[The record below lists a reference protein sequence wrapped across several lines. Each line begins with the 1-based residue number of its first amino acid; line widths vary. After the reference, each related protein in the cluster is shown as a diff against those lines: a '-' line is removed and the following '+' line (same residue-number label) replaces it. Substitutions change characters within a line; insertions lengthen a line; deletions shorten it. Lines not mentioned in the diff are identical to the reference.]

1 MDVITYAVA
10 KKYVDETVIGG
21 GALKGKNCTIQS
33 IAPITGGNRITFKW
47 TLDNGTEL
55 TDTLDV
61 MNGIDGLGIKSVV
74 INEQQHLIIT
84 YDDDTTQDAGKISGG
99 GGEGEVISVNG
110 KKGVVTLNA
119 NDVNALPSNTPLF
132 SGDYDDLSNK
142 PTIPTKL
149 SDLTNDTNFI
159 TNTVNNLL
167 NYYSKSETYTKEE
180 INNAIGAITTIHFEA
195 VEELPVTDIQTNVIY
210 LVPNEVQS
218 QQNIYDEYLYID
230 EAWELI
236 GSTQIDLSNYIQ
248 KSQTSGLVKNDGS
261 IDTTQYIS
269 QHQDISGK
277 QDADDI
283 MTQADMQEILSIL
296 PIARNNYQKYS
307 TQEQIIGE
315 WIDGKPLY
323 QKTFSYSVGAQTAK
337 VTIPVGTLS
346 NVDYIVSCTGIC
358 KRGNNLQYEQIP
370 MYDNSDWFV
379 YTSITIN
386 DTIATVNI
394 VENGRSNATGYV
406 TVQYTKT
413 TD

>member
-1 MDVITYAVA
+1 MDIVTYAVA
-10 KKYVDETVIGG
+10 KKYVNETVVGG
-21 GALKGKNCTIQS
+21 GALKGKNCTIQN
-33 IAPITGGNRITFKW
+33 ITPITGGNRVTFKW
-47 TLDNGTEL
+47 TLDDGTEL
-55 TDTLDV
+55 TNTLDV
-61 MNGIDGLGIKSVV
+61 MNGIDGLGIKSVA

-84 YDDDTTQDAGKISGG
+84 YNDDTTQDAGEISGG

-110 KKGVVTLNA
+110 KKGIVVLNA

-149 SDLTNDTNFI
+149 SDLINDTNFI

-180 INNAIGAITTIHFEA
+180 INNAIGAIATVHFEA

-210 LVPNEVQS
+210 LVPNEIQS

-277 QDADDI
+277 QDADDK
-283 MTQADMQEILSIL
+283 MTQTDMQDIFSVL
-296 PIARNNYQKYS
+296 PVARNNYQKYS

-315 WIDGKPLY
+315 WINGKPLY
-323 QKTFSYSVGAQTAK
+323 QKTIEF
-337 VTIPVGTLS
+337 GTLPNNTEKQVSAGVADLDMIYNGYGIYTNGTDTVNLLSHPWPTEASIDVLAFKKVS
-346 NVDYIVSCTGIC
+346 N
-358 KRGNNLQYEQIP
+358 
-370 MYDNSDWFV
+370 DWNI
-379 YTSITIN
+379 SIT
-386 DTIATVNI
+386 TK
-394 VENGRSNATGYV
+394 SNRTGY
-406 TVQYTKT
+406 TGYITLQYTKT